1 MRIKYMGLI
10 NSRAILWKIRLIASK
25 SAQNEA
31 KRLKMSNTSQRSRKA
46 PSDPTHAACRVP
58 KGGEYRA
65 FEEIGA

>member
-1 MRIKYMGLI
+1 M
-10 NSRAILWKIRLIASK
+10 WKIRLIASK